1 MAKRVLDYDPLSG
14 ITRYFD
20 YIPETDTS
28 VVYSEQEGVNLIL
41 DANKALQNDDQLTRD
56 GIKKGWWH
64 YAQIPNIII
73 EKWLNEHGVDIYNK
87 DHEKKVYS
95 LLNQPEY
102 RYLKT
107 TTKMH
112 RG

>member
-1 MAKRVLDYDPLSG
+1 MAKRVLDYDPMTG
-14 ITRYFD
+14 ITTYFD
-20 YIPETDTS
+20 YIHEEGEKTIITR
-28 VVYSEQEGVNLIL
+28 EQDVSTIL
-41 DANKALQNDDQLTRD
+41 EANKAIQNDDQITRD
-56 GIKKGWWH
+56 GIKKSWWH

-73 EKWLNEHGVDIYNK
+73 EKWQTEHGVDLFNR
-87 DHEKKVYS
+87 DHQKAVFR